1 MENDILSAIKHIK
14 EISKKK
20 VTLTNIEDYAKKNN
34 IEGLSSFL
42 ESMID
47 KGLIEKQ
54 GERQNLLYIIPEQCG
69 SNITDTQED
78 ISASNPQQETGEA
91 VSSPQ
96 EENAQQEIA
105 VNDTSSNTES
115 GAMGLV
121 MKDISSLKN
130 FQSTVEKKLFDL
142 ERALILQQTIPNSSN
157 ICNNE
162 TGNENGKSDFIF
174 NLLKNQIAKMRF
186 LKRTQILIT

>member
-1 MENDILSAIKHIK
+1 MENDILLAIKHIK

-20 VTLTNIEDYAKKNN
+20 VTLTKIEDYAKKNN

-130 FQSTVEKKLFDL
+130 FQSTVEEKRFDL

>member
-1 MENDILSAIKHIK
+1 MENDILLTIKHIK

-20 VTLTNIEDYAKKNN
+20 VTLTKIQAYAKKNKNN
-34 IEGLSSFL
+34 IEVSKEELSSIL
-42 ESMID
+42 ESRIG
-47 KGLIEKQ
+47 KGFIEKQ
-54 GERQNLLYIIPEQCG
+54 GERQNLSYFIPEQCG

-78 ISASNPQQETGEA
+78 TSVRNPQQETGET
-91 VSSPQ
+91 VISPQ

-130 FQSTVEKKLFDL
+130 FQSTVEKNF
-142 ERALILQQTIPNSSN
+142 LIWKEL
-157 ICNNE
+157 
-162 TGNENGKSDFIF
+162 
-174 NLLKNQIAKMRF
+174 
-186 LKRTQILIT
+186 

>member
-1 MENDILSAIKHIK
+1 MENDILLAIKHIK

-20 VTLTNIEDYAKKNN
+20 VTLTKIEDYAKKNN

-130 FQSTVEKKLFDL
+130 FRSTVEKKLFDL

>member
-1 MENDILSAIKHIK
+1 MENDILLAIKHIK

-20 VTLTNIEDYAKKNN
+20 VTLTKIEDYAKKNN